1 LSFTISSIGFA
12 IYSIYFSS
20 SFGSSGGSGS
30 EGGKKR
36 FQPEQV
42 RKKRGAVRQ
51 WTSESKINTTIAKRN
66 LAVNFSF
73 SKERKVKVFLKG
85 KSEKSDSYF
94 CF

>member
-12 IYSIYFSS
+12 ISSIYFSS

-42 RKKRGAVRQ
+42 RKEGGAVRQ
-51 WTSESKINTTIAKRN
+51 WTSESKINTTIAKMV
-66 LAVNFSF
+66 LAVNILAVNM
-73 SKERKVKVFLKG
+73 KFLKR
-85 KSEKSDSYF
+85 EKGESVF
-94 CF
+94 EVKE